1 MKRWFFPAALALAL
15 ISAKHGHAKSI
26 WTQLTTKNVGSH
38 HLSFRIAVKDLG
50 QLREFRV
57 TIKPKA
63 HELSPFLQGHLAI
76 YHSKKQV
83 ASCPIAVIRRA
94 GQAVYRF
101 QVSPEYLQKSKFT
114 FGEMGHVQGQP
125 MPSGDFYWFYLKE
138 FMRSERHEEGKSSK

>member
-15 ISAKHGHAKSI
+15 ISANHAHAKST

-38 HLSFRIAVKDLG
+38 HLSFGIAVKDVG

-57 TIKPKA
+57 TIKPKT
-63 HELSPFLQGHLAI
+63 HQLSPFLDGHLAI

-83 ASCPIAVIRRA
+83 ASCSIAVIRRA

-114 FGEMGHVQGQP
+114 FAEMGHAQGQP

-138 FMRSERHEEGKSSK
+138 FIPSARGEEDKSSK